1 MPRIYTVTFENVSVA
16 AAQDLVQ
23 ITGASGRMMFILRAW
38 IANVDTSLITGQ
50 EIRLRARFLPAT
62 VTVGSG
68 GTTGIT
74 PSKRDPGD
82 AACSSSTC
90 ATNNTTQATTNGTAV
105 LLFTGGTHIYAPF
118 EKAWGDADSLH
129 RCPPIGPSEAF
140 VWELLSTVS
149 ATAKMSGGVELAE
162 VGG

>member
-1 MPRIYTVTFENVSVA
+1 MGRFYNVTFSNVSVA

-23 ITGASGRMMFILRAW
+23 ITGVSGKIILIHRAW
-38 IANVDTSLITGQ
+38 VGVTNPSLATGQ
-50 EIRLRARFLPAT
+50 AMALRARMLPAT

-74 PSKRDPGD
+74 PSKQDQGD
-82 AACSSSTC
+82 AACGTSTC

-105 LLFTGGTHIYAPF
+105 VLYANGCHLYQ
-118 EKAWGDADSLH
+118 GDKFQ
-129 RCPPIGPSEAF
+129 PVKPIPIISGAAF

-149 ATAKMSGGVELAE
+149 GTVNLSGGVTLEE
-162 VGG
+162 IG

>member
-1 MPRIYTVTFENVSVA
+1 MARKYHVTFASTVVS

-23 ITGASGRMMFILRAW
+23 ITGATGKLMRILRMW
-38 IANVDTSLITGQ
+38 VGCPNVALATGQ
-50 EIRLRARFLPAT
+50 GLSLRARFLPAT

-74 PSKRDPGD
+74 PSKKDPGD

-105 LLFTGGTHIYAPF
+105 ILYTNGVHLYQG
-118 EKAWGDADSLH
+118 ENWRWDE
-129 RCPPIGPSEAF
+129 PPVIGPSEAF
-140 VWELLSTVS
+140 VFELLSVTSGTVNL
-149 ATAKMSGGVELAE
+149 TGGVDIEE
-162 VGG
+162 CMG

>member
-1 MPRIYTVTFENVSVA
+1 MPRRYTVTFSGVTVS
-16 AAQDLVQ
+16 AAQDLIQV
-23 ITGASGRMMFILRAW
+23 TGATGKMIRILRCW
-38 IANVDTSLITGQ
+38 VGCVDVTLATGQ
-50 EIRLRARFLPAT
+50 GMKLRARFLPAT

-74 PSKRDPGD
+74 PSKVDPGD

-105 LLFTGGTHIYAPF
+105 LLL
-118 EKAWGDADSLH
+118 ADGCHLYSGH
-129 RCPPIGPSEAF
+129 QWQPIEPPTVGPSEAF
-140 VWELLSTVS
+140 VYELLSAQSGTVNL
-149 ATAKMSGGVELAE
+149 SGGCLIEE